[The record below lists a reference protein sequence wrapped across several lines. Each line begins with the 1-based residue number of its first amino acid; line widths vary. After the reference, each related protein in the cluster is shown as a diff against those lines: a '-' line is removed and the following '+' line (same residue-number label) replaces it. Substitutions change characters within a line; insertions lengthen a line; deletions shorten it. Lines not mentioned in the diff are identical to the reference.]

1 MDTEAVFSFITQRD
15 IINITGGYLFC
26 TYTIVQLSN
35 STPKY
40 RFQVMCNLVIIPII
54 NR

>member
-1 MDTEAVFSFITQRD
+1 MDTESIFLVITQRS
-15 IINITGGYLFC
+15 IIHIVGGYLFC